1 MYRICYIDNWQR
13 DHQKALFHK
22 WIDNEIVKKDGTRV
36 MQTLAL
42 VEFEDGT
49 MYRAEYSTVRFED
62 TDLEFNCLDNIP
74 TSLEVENQVNGYETA
89 AISVSNYVRPFRRLI
104 ICDCNTGREL
114 ATYINEDLIGDGKEE
129 GE

>member
-62 TDLEFNCLDNIP
+62 TDVIFKQIETLSQVRRDIMRKDDDLSDIDDG
-74 TSLEVENQVNGYETA
+74 VEEK
-89 AISVSNYVRPFRRLI
+89 
-104 ICDCNTGREL
+104 
-114 ATYINEDLIGDGKEE
+114 DGLR
-129 GE
+129 

>member
-13 DHQKALFHK
+13 NHQKALFHK
-22 WIDNEIVKKDGTRV
+22 WVDNPITKKDGTQV

-62 TDLEFNCLDNIP
+62 TEAMFRMTEAINDAYKRPSEDDLSDIDDG
-74 TSLEVENQVNGYETA
+74 V
-89 AISVSNYVRPFRRLI
+89 
-104 ICDCNTGREL
+104 DEL
-114 ATYINEDLIGDGKEE
+114 AKEG
-129 GE
+129 GERW

>member
-22 WIDNEIVKKDGTRV
+22 WIDNEIVKKDGSRV

-49 MYRAEYSTVRFED
+49 MYRADYSTVKFED
-62 TDLEFNCLDNIP
+62 TDLYLKIADLYSKAASSPHPSN
-74 TSLEVENQVNGYETA
+74 EVKDIA
-89 AISVSNYVRPFRRLI
+89 A
-104 ICDCNTGREL
+104 
-114 ATYINEDLIGDGKEE
+114 KEE
-129 GE
+129 EE